1 MVMLELQLE
10 CHPFDD
16 GGMDMNA
23 SQWQPLVP
31 AIIRCRPDAVAILHF
46 CSVPTLENELYEKH
60 GRGRALQL
68 FLDESPEINVESE
81 T

>member
-68 FLDESPEINVESE
+68 LDESPEINVESE